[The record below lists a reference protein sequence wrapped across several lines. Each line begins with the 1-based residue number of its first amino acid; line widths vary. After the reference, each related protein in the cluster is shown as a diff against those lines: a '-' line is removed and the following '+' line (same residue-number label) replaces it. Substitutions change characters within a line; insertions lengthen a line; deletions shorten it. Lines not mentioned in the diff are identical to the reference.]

1 MKIQINLT
9 SIDYKKITRIKWIL
23 NAVILFSGILFFVN
37 IYSYIINRNGL
48 KEIGDDIS
56 RLRKQEM
63 RLDEELKKSGLEFSA
78 PEMQAI
84 NKKITSINSLL
95 SKRTDFWTFLL
106 SHLEAEVTKNIS
118 INSIKPHFNEG
129 SIDLEGE
136 AFSLK
141 DLTDFIIKLEESP
154 NFKDVFLISQK
165 VEGKEREMVKFSL
178 KVKYKLL

>member
-9 SIDYKKITRIKWIL
+9 SIDYKKITLIKWIL
-23 NAVILFSGILFFVN
+23 NAVVLLSGILLFVN
-37 IYSYIINRNGL
+37 SYSYIINRNGL

-63 RLDEELKKSGLEFSA
+63 KLDEELKKSGLSFSP
-78 PEMQAI
+78 PEMQAL
-84 NKKITSINSLL
+84 NKKITSVNSLL

-106 SHLEAEVTKNIS
+106 SHLEAEVPKNIS
-118 INSIKPHFNEG
+118 INSIKPHFTEG

-141 DLTDFIIKLEESP
+141 DLTDFIIKLEGSP
-154 NFKDVFLISQK
+154 NFKDVFLINQK
-165 VEGKEREMVKFSL
+165 IEGKEREMVTFSL
-178 KVKYKLL
+178 KVKYKS

>member
-9 SIDYKKITRIKWIL
+9 SIDYKKITLVKWIL
-23 NAVILFSGILFFVN
+23 NAVVLFSGILLFVN
-37 IYSYIINRNGL
+37 IYSYTINRNGL

-63 RLDEELKKSGLEFSA
+63 RLDEELKKSGLEFSV
-78 PEMQAI
+78 PEMQAL

-106 SHLEAEVTKNIS
+106 SLLEAEVPKNIS
-118 INSIKPHFNEG
+118 INSVKPNFTDGN
-129 SIDLEGE
+129 IDLSGE

-141 DLTDFIIKLEESP
+141 DLTDFIIKLEGSP
-154 NFKDVFLISQK
+154 NFKDVFLNNQK
-165 VEGKEREMVKFSL
+165 VVGKEREMVTFSL
-178 KVKYKLL
+178 KVKYKPL